1 MMKMEEENVSGF
13 HKIEHGSSSI
23 TENKSSCNIL
33 KVILA
38 R

>member
-1 MMKMEEENVSGF
+1 MMKIEEEHMSGF

-23 TENKSSCNIL
+23 TEKKSSCNIL